1 MKTVGMILSGLFLML
16 ATTTASIADG
26 EKEPPADER
35 TQAAQHVKDGKRLLD
50 LGEYDKAIVEYQA
63 AFALIPHPQ
72 MLFNLGQAFQRK
84 GDKVKAAEHYEKYL
98 AIEAKGKSAQQ
109 AFEMLA
115 MLKEALAKEAEGP
128 PPVAK
133 VTVTSSVPGDVQLD
147 GKMVGKTPYT
157 AEVAPGRHVFEV
169 RRPGYIRHRETVEVK
184 ADQAYVVNATLLV
197 DKSAETPWYKSP
209 WLWGAVGA
217 AVAVGVIA
225 TVVGGKNDDG
235 GAEDGMDMPGMR
247 PPPPMMPRPP
257 RP

>member
-1 MKTVGMILSGLFLML
+1 MKTAGIILSGLFLLL
-16 ATTTASIADG
+16 ATTTASFAEE
-26 EKEPPADER
+26 EKEAPVDER
-35 TQAAQHVKDGKRLLD
+35 TQAALHVKAGKRLLD

-115 MLKEALAKEAEGP
+115 MLKEALAKEADGP

-197 DKSAETPWYKSP
+197 DASAETPWYKSP

-225 TVVGGKNDDG
+225 AIVSGKGDNGATEDD
-235 GAEDGMDMPGMR
+235 MLMPNMR
-247 PPPPMMPRPP
+247 PPGGMTPRPP